1 MDVKSLY
8 VVGLVACYSGKKG
21 KSARYES
28 GKRLK
33 ETKRQPSGARRVA
46 AATNRQKD

>member
-21 KSARYES
+21 KSERYEGWKVVREGMEEAKS
-28 GKRLK
+28 LR
-33 ETKRQPSGARRVA
+33 
-46 AATNRQKD
+46 D